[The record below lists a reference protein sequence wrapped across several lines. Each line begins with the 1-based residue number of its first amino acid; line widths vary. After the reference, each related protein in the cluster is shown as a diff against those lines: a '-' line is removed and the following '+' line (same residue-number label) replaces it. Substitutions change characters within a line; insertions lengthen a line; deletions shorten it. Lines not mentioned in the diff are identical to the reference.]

1 MSPKIHKIG
10 DRIPDQNKLKAE
22 LICFSCCTLA
32 SAIMAFNLQSF
43 VNTGG
48 LFPGGFAGLTLLIL
62 RSLETYAGITLPYS
76 AVYLPLNAVPIIIG
90 IRFLGRKFT
99 MYSIYVTVLTSIL
112 TDMIPQIPITYDIL
126 LICLFGGIINGAAI
140 SLCLVVGASGGG
152 TDFISIFMSEK
163 KGIDTYNYIFAANVV
178 ILALAGILFGWDK
191 ALYSIVYQFCT
202 TQVIQRFFQR
212 YNKTTL
218 MIVTDLPDME
228 RNSKL
233 FKKVNNS
240 LFDQSDAFI
249 LLTEHMNRRINKSSK
264 PYIVLEG
271 HVDSKAPMPEQQ
283 TPYELSDGKKVVMYA
298 GSLKKIYGIGNLV
311 GGFLKA
317 AVPDSELRVYGD
329 GDFKEELLR
338 LCEMYPS
345 VKYMGVRDN
354 AHIVEEEQ
362 KASLLINPRPI
373 APEYTK
379 YSFPSKNM
387 EYMVSGTPLLTT
399 GLPGMPEEYYPYV
412 YIMGEETPDNAA
424 KVIKKILD
432 TPLSDRQ
439 KKGMAAREFVLQ
451 NKSNVIQAKKILEF
465 LDYSVRKNNGT

>member
-1 MSPKIHKIG
+1 MRILYGYSNCTDKTFQKIFNERKVAELLPDQKYHSLLIRGLSENGAKIYCFSG
-10 DRIPDQNKLKAE
+10 LPVNRAVTSRKLVREKDEREGKAYFHYITTLNFPVIRQLMIFFGTFFGVLTAKKDSDTFAMCDCLNLSNAYGMTLAARIRRIP
-22 LICFSCCTLA
+22 
-32 SAIMAFNLQSF
+32 
-43 VNTGG
+43 
-48 LFPGGFAGLTLLIL
+48 
-62 RSLETYAGITLPYS
+62 
-76 AVYLPLNAVPIIIG
+76 
-90 IRFLGRKFT
+90 
-99 MYSIYVTVLTSIL
+99 
-112 TDMIPQIPITYDIL
+112 
-126 LICLFGGIINGAAI
+126 
-140 SLCLVVGASGGG
+140 VVS
-152 TDFISIFMSEK
+152 
-163 KGIDTYNYIFAANVV
+163 
-178 ILALAGILFGWDK
+178 
-191 ALYSIVYQFCT
+191 
-202 TQVIQRFFQR
+202 
-212 YNKTTL
+212 
-218 MIVTDLPDME
+218 IVTDLPVMQ
-228 RNSKL
+228 RKSRFATFVNNLL
-233 FKKVNNS
+233 FKM
-240 LFDQSDAFI
+240 SDAFVI
-249 LLTEHMNRRINKSSK
+249 LTAMMNQKVNQKNKPS
-264 PYIVLEG
+264 IVLEG
-271 HVDSKAPMPEQQ
+271 HVDSMAPTPEIRK
-283 TPYELSDGKKVVMYA
+283 PYEVTEGIKTLLYA
-298 GSLKKIYGIGNLV
+298 GSLKRIYGIDYLV
-311 GGFLKA
+311 RGFVKA
-317 AVPDSELRVYGD
+317 DIPDAQLRVYGD